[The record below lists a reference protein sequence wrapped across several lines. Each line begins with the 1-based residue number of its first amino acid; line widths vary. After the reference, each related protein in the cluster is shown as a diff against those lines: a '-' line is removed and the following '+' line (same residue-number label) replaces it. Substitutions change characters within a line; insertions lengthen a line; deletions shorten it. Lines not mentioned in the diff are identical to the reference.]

1 MSRLLKEYDFS
12 TGKVEKI
19 GSGIIRV
26 RMFCPVC
33 YNWRYFVLVREFYAR
48 GIWNGVYECEACNAG
63 GS

>member
-12 TGKVEKI
+12 TSKVERT
-19 GSGIIRV
+19 GSGNARV

-33 YNWRYFVLVREFYAR
+33 FKWRNFVLVREFYAK
-48 GIWNGVYECEACNAG
+48 GIWNGAYDCETCSKG